1 MKKYWKKFKYWLIRK
16 LGGHPTDKAVSVTY
30 TQVPIVTVEAFVTEY
45 QDCRYSDYV
54 KEVLM
59 HNLAKELFPLAEV
72 NTCINP
78 MEGTITYRARIKV
91 AKPDN

>member
-16 LGGHPTDKAVSVTY
+16 LGGHPIDRAVSVTY
-30 TQVPIVTVEAFVTEY
+30 TQIPVVTVEAFVTES
-45 QDCRYSDYV
+45 QDCRYSNYI

-59 HNLAKELFPLAEV
+59 HNLAEELSSFVEID
-72 NTCINP
+72 TCTNP

-91 AKPDN
+91 AKPNN

>member
-16 LGGHPTDKAVSVTY
+16 LGGHPIDRAVSVTY
-30 TQVPIVTVEAFVTEY
+30 TQVPIVTVEAFVTDYPTPHEEY
-45 QDCRYSDYV
+45 IT
-54 KEVLM
+54 ETLM

-72 NTCINP
+72 DTCTNP

-91 AKPDN
+91 AKPNN